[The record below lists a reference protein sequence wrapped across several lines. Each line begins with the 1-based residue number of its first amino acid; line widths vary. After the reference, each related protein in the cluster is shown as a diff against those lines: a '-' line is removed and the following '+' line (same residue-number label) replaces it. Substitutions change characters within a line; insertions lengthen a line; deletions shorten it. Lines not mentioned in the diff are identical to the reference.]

1 MDGGDQLWE
10 VCWYNLYNISL
21 YHENQEKFVTDVV
34 NMPRFKKD
42 VEDTK
47 KEGTKR
53 SIELMNDFL
62 DLASKYTVYN
72 ISDK

>member
-1 MDGGDQLWE
+1 MNAGDPAWE
-10 VCWYNLYNISL
+10 PCWYNLYNISL
-21 YHENQEKFVTDVV
+21 YHQNQKKFVTDVV
-34 NMPRFKKD
+34 NMSRFKKD

-62 DLASKYTVYN
+62 NLASKHGFNN
-72 ISDK
+72 I